1 MKASLLVE
9 SLTGNTWKAAEF
21 IAAHLE
27 HEKWDIL
34 GLSSLRHP
42 DHSVLQA
49 SDVVLIG
56 TWVHGAFL
64 FAQAPWGDAAIRSL
78 PSLAGKKVANFCT
91 FALNPGRTLDVMASS
106 AGTLGA
112 DVIGGLAL
120 HRSKLAQ
127 HTEEFAARLTDVL
140 VSTH

>member
-9 SLTGNTWKAAEF
+9 SLTGNTWKAAEQ

-27 HEKWDIL
+27 HEKWNIL

-56 TWVHGAFL
+56 TWVHGAFV

-78 PSLAGKKVANFCT
+78 PSLSGKKVANFCT
-91 FALNPGRTLDVMASS
+91 FALNPGRTLDIMAAS
-106 AGTLGA
+106 AATLGA
-112 DVIGGLAL
+112 DVVGGLAL
-120 HRSKLAQ
+120 HRSKLAL
-127 HTEEFAARLTDVL
+127 HTEVFAERLTDALSVT
-140 VSTH
+140 S